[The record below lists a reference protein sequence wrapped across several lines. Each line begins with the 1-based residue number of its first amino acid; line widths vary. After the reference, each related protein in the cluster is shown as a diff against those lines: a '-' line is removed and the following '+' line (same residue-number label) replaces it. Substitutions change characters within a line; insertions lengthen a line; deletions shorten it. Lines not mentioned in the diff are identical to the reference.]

1 MIVLHQDS
9 ADLQAHAN
17 VIVFVV
23 VVFVCFGL
31 FVCSFNLFFNY
42 YYYTIFSYWGP
53 VHESLTDNVFRKV
66 SSVIYLIHHRHLDGL
81 GECGS
86 EENIKLFVVS
96 VETNKA
102 DKPMAD

>member
-1 MIVLHQDS
+1 M
-9 ADLQAHAN
+9 
-17 VIVFVV
+17 
-23 VVFVCFGL
+23 
-31 FVCSFNLFFNY
+31 
-42 YYYTIFSYWGP
+42 
-53 VHESLTDNVFRKV
+53 HESLTDNVFRKV
-66 SSVIYLIHHRHLDGL
+66 SSVIYLILHRHLDGL